1 MTAWIRWQ
9 VDHFCSGSHSVRDE
23 YVPTQVPQTV
33 GDGAVVASQALGIGI
48 ETGWLIGNN
57 SGDQVACVSQARQ
70 KGIHK
75 YH

>member
-1 MTAWIRWQ
+1 MLFVADRTLY
-9 VDHFCSGSHSVRDE
+9 GMNT

-33 GDGAVVASQALGIGI
+33 GDSAVVGSQALGIGM

-57 SGDQVACVSQARQ
+57 SGDQVVCVSQARQ
-70 KGIHK
+70 EGIHK